1 MKVETVRIEVVN
13 ESLLKYLENHSDEFG
28 KYYDSRDLS
37 KTVYA
42 VRVYPDENNEED
54 FFDYQV
60 YEDSFIAN
68 IVTLAI
74 ERGQIKP
81 LHA

>member
-1 MKVETVRIEVVN
+1 MRVETVRIEVVN

-37 KTVYA
+37 KEVYA
-42 VRVYPDENNEED
+42 VRVYSDENNEED

-60 YEDSFIAN
+60 YENLFIAN